1 MPLYESNP
9 LNVIEL
15 LNASLFNDFN
25 LDLLILN
32 EKVFIFVLNSLFELK
47 FDCYCQPDDYV
58 KVSLDLIEPVENL
71 ESPIRYTPG
80 LICNLRVKAVLN
92 NFIRFDNLCIQ
103 IRYSDND
110 KQYVPI
116 ELSSIKKVNETK
128 HLLDT
133 FINLSNL
140 AWTGTYIQ
148 SIKFN

>member
-1 MPLYESNP
+1 M
-9 LNVIEL
+9 
-15 LNASLFNDFN
+15 
-25 LDLLILN
+25 
-32 EKVFIFVLNSLFELK
+32 
-47 FDCYCQPDDYV
+47 
-58 KVSLDLIEPVENL
+58 DLIEPVENL